1 MIEHLNIEKLSLYF
15 FIILVVWMVAHYLY
29 KVRSANFIKSFLDS
43 QNSMM
48 LLASSNRVK
57 ILNKK
62 GLELLGF
69 NSLKEFLDE
78 KTCLLNA
85 FIVEEGCLDKHTYGK
100 RWLEAIEKTKDQS
113 AKVKMKSKKDD
124 LYFYYRIKVS
134 KLEGQNEYIL
144 IFTDVS
150 DFERSKN
157 ELKNCA
163 ENDPLTKIYNRTKVN
178 HLFESIFVNVKKYNQ
193 SFSVILFDID
203 HFKMINDTHGH
214 NVGDKVLFELARLTK
229 SLFRSSDI
237 LARWGGE
244 EFIIILKDTTGKQ
257 ASMLANR
264 VRVAIDKYNFTG
276 VGNLTCSFGITQYQS
291 DETKI
296 ELLERVDEALY
307 EAKENGR
314 NRVVIK

>member
-1 MIEHLNIEKLSLYF
+1 MIEHLKMEELSLYF

-29 KVRSANFIKSFLDS
+29 KVRSVNFIKTFLDS
-43 QNSMM
+43 QNTMM
-48 LLASSNRVK
+48 FLSTENKVK
-57 ILNKK
+57 IVNKM
-62 GLELLGF
+62 GLKTLGF
-69 NSLKEFLDE
+69 TSLNSFLSE
-78 KTCLLNA
+78 TTTLLNF
-85 FIVEEGCLDKHTYGK
+85 FIEEDGCLHKHTYGK
-100 RWLEAIEKTKDQS
+100 KWLEILEQSKEKI
-113 AKVKMKSKKDD
+113 AKVKIFSKKDK
-124 LYFYYRIKVS
+124 LYYYYQIKVS
-134 KLEGQNEYIL
+134 KLKGTSEYIL
-144 IFTDVS
+144 IFTDIS
-150 DFERSKN
+150 DMERTQN
-157 ELKNCA
+157 NLRECA

-178 HLFESIFVNVKKYNQ
+178 YLFESIFVNAKKYNQ

-214 NVGDKVLFELARLTK
+214 NVGDKVLFELARLTQ
-229 SLFRSSDI
+229 SQFRSSDI

-276 VGNLTCSFGITQYQS
+276 VGKLTCSFGVTQYQL

-307 EAKENGR
+307 EAKDGGR

>member
-1 MIEHLNIEKLSLYF
+1 MEALFAYAIMTF
-15 FIILVVWMVAHYLY
+15 LVWIFAHYLY
-29 KVRSANFIKSFLDS
+29 RVRSTKFIKSFLDS

-48 LLASSNRVK
+48 LLASSNKVK
-57 ILNKK
+57 ILNKN

-78 KTCLLNA
+78 KTCLLNS
-85 FIVEEGCLDKHTYGK
+85 FIVEEECLDKHTYGK
-100 RWLEAIEKTKDQS
+100 RWIEAIEKTKYQS
-113 AKVKMKSKKDD
+113 AKVKIKSKKDG
-124 LYFYYRIKVS
+124 LFYYYRIKLS
-134 KLEGQNEYIL
+134 KLEGRNEYIL

-178 HLFESIFVNVKKYNQ
+178 HLFESIFVNAKKYNQ
-193 SFSVILFDID
+193 HFSVILFDID

-214 NVGDKVLFELARLTK
+214 NVGDKVLFELARLTQ

-244 EFIIILKDTTGKQ
+244 EFILILKDTTGKQ

-276 VGNLTCSFGITQYQS
+276 VGNLTCSFGVTQYQL
-291 DETKI
+291 DERKI
-296 ELLERVDEALY
+296 DLLERVDEALY